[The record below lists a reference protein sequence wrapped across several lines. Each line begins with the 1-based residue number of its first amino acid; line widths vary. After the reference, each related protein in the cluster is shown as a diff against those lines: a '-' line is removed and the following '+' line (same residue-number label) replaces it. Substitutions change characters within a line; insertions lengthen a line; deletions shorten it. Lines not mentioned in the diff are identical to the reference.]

1 MKLPKLNTS
10 LTLDE
15 INPLSTYTAF
25 SARFTRSGALAS
37 FLGVVRPDYRGQ
49 IVDYLYL
56 DWYPGMSERSIDAV
70 ATDAALRFDIEGLE
84 IMHRCGK
91 VPAGAAV
98 VFVGIASAHRRTAFE
113 ALDFVMDRLKS
124 DIALWK
130 REVGPEID
138 RWVEPTADDGH
149 DLERWREG
157 ANARSRAG

>member
-1 MKLPKLNTS
+1 MNLPKLNTL

-15 INPLSTYTAF
+15 INPLSTYAAF
-25 SARFTRSGALAS
+25 TARFTRSGALAS
-37 FLGVVRPDYRGQ
+37 FLGVVRPDHRGHS
-49 IVDYLYL
+49 VDYLYL

-84 IMHRCGK
+84 IVHRCGR

-98 VFVGIASAHRRTAFE
+98 VFVGVASAHRRAAFE

-138 RWVEPTADDGH
+138 RWVEPTPDDGR
-149 DLERWREG
+149 DLERWREVAH
-157 ANARSRAG
+157 ANSRTG